1 MPTRRFERIALAQ
14 PLAGGCAV
22 VFGACVLI
30 QHAQAQQQVA
40 PPPPPPAPPPPPP
53 VFNPSPS
60 NTTVPQPSYKSISPT
75 TPGVVP
81 GSEVTSPVNEEPP
94 STTARS
100 GRTSVADTRS
110 VHHHHHRGRSVV
122 AGHCGYY
129 GCVRFYPWG
138 YYASARWFPGYY
150 DYAPGQLGRGRP
162 RYWVG
167 GVPTGI
173 TRTETRRFPPP
184 WTVEDFRLVLCC
196 EGQQGAEA
204 EEKYFILP
212 NMGYSRALMLS
223 LVRVALSF
231 TFIVL
236 VNASLGTRGK
246 LGANTRTLRSA
257 VKVNL
262 TTVNET
268 PRPILRCGCFREEY
282 TANPA
287 NQ

>member
-1 MPTRRFERIALAQ
+1 
-14 PLAGGCAV
+14 
-22 VFGACVLI
+22 VFGACVLA
-30 QHAQAQQQVA
+30 QRAQAQPQVA

-100 GRTSVADTRS
+100 GRTSAADTRS
-110 VHHHHHRGRSVV
+110 VPPPSSRSLSSRGTLRLLRLCSFLSVGPGGFPAIMIMHLV
-122 AGHCGYY
+122 N
-129 GCVRFYPWG
+129 WG
-138 YYASARWFPGYY
+138 VGVPGI
-150 DYAPGQLGRGRP
+150 G
-162 RYWVG
+162 VG

-173 TRTETRRFPPP
+173 TGTETRRFPPP

-212 NMGYSRALMLS
+212 NMGYSRALMIS

-282 TANPA
+282 TANPV